1 MPLKIPLLTVW
12 RAKCSDAIPYMTSI
26 KRFHSPEA
34 QNNPEKL
41 SRRRESLYP
50 HFVMNANYQGNR
62 SAPQTGCYL
71 FSYHLEIIVKFSLTG
86 HWEGWSAGS
95 EFGLASFEWVK
106 PPIKV
111 SIFWAVFT
119 SPHRTHTQL
128 VLSEDANVWGAAD
141 KPVVQCRL
149 PTDFATSQG
158 MPPLP

>member
-1 MPLKIPLLTVW
+1 MSQTLSNQQTLFLLFNNSGALISPSSSVVSPTPLKIPLLTVW

-86 HWEGWSAGS
+86 HWEDWSACS
-95 EFGLASFEWVK
+95 EFGLASFE
-106 PPIKV
+106 
-111 SIFWAVFT
+111 
-119 SPHRTHTQL
+119 
-128 VLSEDANVWGAAD
+128 
-141 KPVVQCRL
+141 
-149 PTDFATSQG
+149 
-158 MPPLP
+158 